1 MSVDPRHEQGE
12 WNGLLKKALTPE
24 GRDCRD
30 DEEAVLDWH
39 KRKAESLCGNE
50 YRATVGA
57 RRFTDQSIVCRT
69 NVAYQLLTIVG
80 GYA

>member
-12 WNGLLKKALTPE
+12 RNGLLKKALTPE

-39 KRKAESLCGNE
+39 KRKAESLCGDE
-50 YRATVGA
+50 YRTTAAGA
-57 RRFTDQSIVCRT
+57 HQHYDHRTDT
-69 NVAYQLLTIVG
+69 
-80 GYA
+80 